1 MPLTRSPQAPNSS
14 TLIASAKADI
24 SDPFHS
30 TTLNDLMKPIIA
42 IDRLKVLRRQF
53 EKYFIYL
60 YQSDLKAAG
69 VPKDKI
75 KTIIGDLPQEKLNP
89 PLKQSNMD
97 LEEIQI
103 QTLEA
108 NAGQAKRKKRKRS
121 SLTSNRTSSAASN
134 DLVWV
139 NNWEENKIIRT
150 ELR

>member
-1 MPLTRSPQAPNSS
+1 VPLTRPPQAPNSS
-14 TLIASAKADI
+14 FSIASAKSDI
-24 SDPFHS
+24 SDPFPS

-53 EKYFIYL
+53 EGYYIFL

-75 KTIIGDLPQEKLNP
+75 KTIIGDLPLDKLNP
-89 PLKQSNMD
+89 SLKQASD
-97 LEEIQI
+97 LEEVQI

>member
-1 MPLTRSPQAPNSS
+1 MPLTRPLQAPNSS
-14 TLIASAKADI
+14 FLIASAKADI

-53 EKYFIYL
+53 EGYYIFL

-75 KTIIGDLPQEKLNP
+75 KTIIGDLPLDKLNP
-89 PLKQSNMD
+89 SLKQASD
-97 LEEIQI
+97 LEEVQI